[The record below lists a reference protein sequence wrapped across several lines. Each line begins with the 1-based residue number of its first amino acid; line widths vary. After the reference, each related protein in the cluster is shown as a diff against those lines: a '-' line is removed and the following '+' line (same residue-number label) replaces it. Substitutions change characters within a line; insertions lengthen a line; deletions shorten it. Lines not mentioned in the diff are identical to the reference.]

1 MLIKGV
7 QQFSLADYH
16 YILAS
21 SKFSRKGST
30 VGSIKETIALN
41 WPVNMK
47 YYDTRIKKF
56 ILKAVE
62 NGTLIQT
69 KGKGLRGRFT
79 VAGWK
84 PPKKKRRKPLPKF
97 KEDEEPEYQPKK
109 TARDEDK
116 EKVIRYLKT

>member
-1 MLIKGV
+1 MP
-7 QQFSLADYH
+7 
-16 YILAS
+16 ILG
-21 SKFSRKGST
+21 FPLCRKGST

-47 YYDTRIKKF
+47 YYDSRIKKF

-62 NGTLIQT
+62 SGTLTQT

-84 PPKKKRRKPLPKF
+84 PPKKKKRKPLTSKKDDVDEVQYTPKT
-97 KEDEEPEYQPKK
+97 
-109 TARDEDK
+109 TARDEAR
-116 EKVIRYLKT
+116 EKVDHQQFLE